1 MSLLCFCASS
11 KGSGE
16 IVHLHGL
23 TGAFAAR
30 IIIRQVS
37 RVAAHIGI
45 STNFADQVQ
54 ISNKQDLV

>member
-1 MSLLCFCASS
+1 MSLLCICESS

-37 RVAAHIGI
+37 RVAAHII
-45 STNFADQVQ
+45 M
-54 ISNKQDLV
+54 

>member
-1 MSLLCFCASS
+1 MSLLCFCVSS

-23 TGAFAAR
+23 AGAFTAF

-37 RVAAHIGI
+37 RVAAHICT
-45 STNFADQVQ
+45 STKSADLVQ
-54 ISNKQDLV
+54 ILNKQDLV